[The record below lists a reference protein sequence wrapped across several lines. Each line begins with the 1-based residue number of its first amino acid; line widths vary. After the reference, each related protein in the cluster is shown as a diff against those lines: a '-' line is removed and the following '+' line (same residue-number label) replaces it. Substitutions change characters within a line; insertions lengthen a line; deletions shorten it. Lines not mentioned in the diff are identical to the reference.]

1 MRFYI
6 IAGYL
11 FTAVFGTLSHF
22 LYDCSGQNLFIAL
35 FAPVNESIWEHMKL
49 SFFPVLLYAFFLS
62 YIRQPEKEFHTL
74 RDALLL
80 GNFVGTFSIP
90 VRNIGTS
97 SPCRRYRRL
106 SARSFLCF
114 PIRMERKG
122 YGPDRQP
129 AKMDLSIDC
138 ASGSFIFHLYLLSS
152 PDRIVSGFKLN
163 NVHFF

>member
-90 VRNIGTS
+90 VLFYTYSGILGRHLLAVDIAVFLLGLFFAFRFAWKGKDTVRTDSRRKWIYLLTALLALLFFIFTFYPPRIG
-97 SPCRRYRRL
+97 L
-106 SARSFLCF
+106 FL
-114 PIRMERKG
+114 
-122 YGPDRQP
+122 
-129 AKMDLSIDC
+129 DLS
-138 ASGSFIFHLYLLSS
+138 
-152 PDRIVSGFKLN
+152 
-163 NVHFF
+163 

>member
-90 VRNIGTS
+90 VLFYTS
-97 SPCRRYRRL
+97 LPQISP
-106 SARSFLCF
+106 SFYSVF
-114 PIRMERKG
+114 
-122 YGPDRQP
+122 
-129 AKMDLSIDC
+129 S
-138 ASGSFIFHLYLLSS
+138 LLSDS
-152 PDRIVSGFKLN
+152 HGKERIRSGQTAGENGFIY
-163 NVHFF
+163 

>member
-90 VRNIGTS
+90 V
-97 SPCRRYRRL
+97 L
-106 SARSFLCF
+106 F
-114 PIRMERKG
+114 
-122 YGPDRQP
+122 
-129 AKMDLSIDC
+129 
-138 ASGSFIFHLYLLSS
+138 
-152 PDRIVSGFKLN
+152 
-163 NVHFF
+163 

>member
-74 RDALLL
+74 RDSLLL
-80 GNFVGTFSIP
+80 GNFIGTLSIP
-90 VRNIGTS
+90 VIFYTYSGILGRHFLIADILTFLLALFFTF
-97 SPCRRYRRL
+97 RFAWKQKDV
-106 SARSFLCF
+106 ARTNSQ
-114 PIRMERKG
+114 RKG
-122 YGPDRQP
+122 IYICTLLFVLLFFTITLVS
-129 AKMDLSIDC
+129 LSD
-138 ASGSFIFHLYLLSS
+138 HMLL
-152 PDRIVSGFKLN
+152 
-163 NVHFF
+163 VH

>member
-74 RDALLL
+74 RDSLLL
-80 GNFVGTFSIP
+80 GNFIGTFSIP
-90 VRNIGTS
+90 
-97 SPCRRYRRL
+97 RYRRL
-106 SARSFLCF
+106 SARTVLRFS
-114 PIRMERKG
+114 IRMERKG
-122 YGPDRQP
+122 YAPDRYP
-129 AKMDLSIDC
+129 AKMDLSVDC
-138 ASGSFIFHLYLLSS
+138 ASGSFIFHLYLLSA

>member
-74 RDALLL
+74 RDSLLL
-80 GNFVGTFSIP
+80 GNFIGTFSISILYFTYSGILGHHVLIADIAVFLLGLFFAFRFAWKGKDTP
-90 VRNIGTS
+90 RTDT
-97 SPCRRYRRL
+97 RRKW
-106 SARSFLCF
+106 
-114 PIRMERKG
+114 I
-122 YGPDRQP
+122 
-129 AKMDLSIDC
+129 
-138 ASGSFIFHLYLLSS
+138 YLLTALLALLFSS
-152 PDRIVSGFKLN
+152 LPFIRPGSDCFWI
-163 NVHFF
+163 

>member
-74 RDALLL
+74 RDACLEISSERSAFPYFFTPIPEYWDVISLPQISPS
-80 GNFVGTFSIP
+80 FYSVFS
-90 VRNIGTS
+90 
-97 SPCRRYRRL
+97 
-106 SARSFLCF
+106 
-114 PIRMERKG
+114 
-122 YGPDRQP
+122 
-129 AKMDLSIDC
+129 
-138 ASGSFIFHLYLLSS
+138 LLSDS
-152 PDRIVSGFKLN
+152 HGKERIRSGQTAGENGFIY
-163 NVHFF
+163 